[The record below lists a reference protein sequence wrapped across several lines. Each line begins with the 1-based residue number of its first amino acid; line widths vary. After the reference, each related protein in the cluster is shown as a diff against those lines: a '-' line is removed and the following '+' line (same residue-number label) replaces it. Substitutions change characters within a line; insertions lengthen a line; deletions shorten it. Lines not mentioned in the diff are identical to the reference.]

1 MSVCVSTVFLF
12 GVYVHKPTL
21 LSISQ
26 YIHRPSPLQ
35 ALKRDSSNAETYYKR
50 AALFEEKGDILL
62 ALEDYT
68 IANKLCPS
76 NTVAILKK
84 GKYNFE
90 RGFVLKLLVSCASD
104 LNKPRKI

>member
-1 MSVCVSTVFLF
+1 MSIEFLAVGLCVCTPSRFKYIRIFVCSPEWLSVRLSVCLPASVLT
-12 GVYVHKPTL
+12 YP
-21 LSISQ
+21 Q
-26 YIHRPSPLQ
+26 CQ

-90 RGFVLKLLVSCASD
+90 RG
-104 LNKPRKI
+104 

>member
-1 MSVCVSTVFLF
+1 L
-12 GVYVHKPTL
+12 
-21 LSISQ
+21 
-26 YIHRPSPLQ
+26 PSPALQ

-68 IANKLCPS
+68 AANRLCPS
-76 NTVAILKK
+76 NTIAILKK

-90 RGFVLKLLVSCASD
+90 RGSVLL
-104 LNKPRKI
+104 